1 MNRMPWV
8 LPDTLTSSANNSTS
22 WFAGARSKKDKDNSA
37 KKGALRSSDLGTD
50 HNRNSVCSVNTFGK
64 TLDMSFLSASASV
77 SAPTSSEHQE
87 SESFVSSTDAVG
99 TTSTAPQSKGP
110 KHKRIGSTFGFL
122 QDLQR
127 QQCGLIQSPFTSQP
141 TEPRDDDL
149 AHDKGVGSGSEGR
162 AKGRDEGGPAHG
174 KTTSRNP
181 KAPQT
186 STPNPPLVYDPSL
199 LESEICALRYQIRQA
214 TTVLTHVVQTMSVPS
229 PTALINVM
237 QDTAHQKGQTQGHQ
251 PHPNGCSCAILHA
264 RDDGKFGTGREI
276 AFLAACYCPDPWG
289 FQERVLRQI
298 DLMQQEIQTLRQEM
312 LEVERRAT
320 ISLRQEMLEWER
332 VRDKEWVELNER
344 LQRSLVVGESDNEER
359 MNFGEPR
366 CLGASFERYARTE
379 SGSPPSAYSGSQDI
393 EVLDS
398 GAEDYSTSTH
408 ESKER
413 STCQSGDQGAD
424 PNELPVDNDE
434 VVYVIP
440 KVDTSSAL

>member
-1 MNRMPWV
+1 MPWV
-8 LPDTLTSSANNSTS
+8 LPDTLTASTNNSTS

-37 KKGALRSSDLGTD
+37 KKGALRSSGLGTD
-50 HNRNSVCSVNTFGK
+50 HNRNSACSVNTFGQ
-64 TLDMSFLSASASV
+64 TLDMSFLSASLSV
-77 SAPTSSEHQE
+77 SAPTSSEPQQ
-87 SESFVSSTDAVG
+87 SESFASSTDAVG
-99 TTSTAPQSKGP
+99 SSIAPRSKGS
-110 KHKRIGSTFGFL
+110 KHKSIGSTFGFL

-127 QQCGLIQSPFTSQP
+127 QQCGLIQSPFTSQSA
-141 TEPRDDDL
+141 EPKDDDL
-149 AHDKGVGSGSEGR
+149 AHDKGAEVGSSSERR
-162 AKGRDEGGPAHG
+162 AKRRDEGGPAHG

-186 STPNPPLVYDPSL
+186 STPNPSLMHDPSM

-237 QDTAHQKGQTQGHQ
+237 QDTAHQERQTQGHQ

-276 AFLAACYCPDPWG
+276 AFLAACYCPDPWS

-312 LEVERRAT
+312 LEMERRAT

-332 VRDKEWVELNER
+332 VRDKEWLELNER

-359 MNFGEPR
+359 MNFGGPSI
-366 CLGASFERYARTE
+366 LDASFERYARTE

-398 GAEDYSTSTH
+398 GAEDHSTRTH

-413 STCQSGDQGAD
+413 STCQSGGQGSD
-424 PNELPVDNDE
+424 PNDELPVDNDE

>member
-1 MNRMPWV
+1 MPWG
-8 LPDTLTSSANNSTS
+8 LPDTLTASTNNSTS

-37 KKGALRSSDLGTD
+37 KKGALGSSGRGTD
-50 HNRNSVCSVNTFGK
+50 HNRNSVGSVNTFGQS
-64 TLDMSFLSASASV
+64 LDMSFLSASVSV
-77 SAPTSSEHQE
+77 SAPTSSEPQQ
-87 SESFVSSTDAVG
+87 SDSFASSIDAVG

-127 QQCGLIQSPFTSQP
+127 QQCGLIQSAFTRQSA
-141 TEPRDDDL
+141 EPKDDAL
-149 AHDKGVGSGSEGR
+149 AHDKEAGVGSSSEGR
-162 AKGRDEGGPAHG
+162 AKGRDERGPVHG

-186 STPNPPLVYDPSL
+186 PTPNPPLMHDPSM

-237 QDTAHQKGQTQGHQ
+237 QDTAHQEGQTQGHQ

-264 RDDGKFGTGREI
+264 RDDGRFGTGREI

-298 DLMQQEIQTLRQEM
+298 DLMQQEMQTLRQEM

-359 MNFGEPR
+359 INFGGPSI
-366 CLGASFERYARTE
+366 LDASFERYARTE

-398 GAEDYSTSTH
+398 GAEDHSTSTH

-424 PNELPVDNDE
+424 PNDELPVDNDE
-434 VVYVIP
+434 VVYIIP